1 MALLL
6 MGDVVF
12 RNVKEMLKT
21 LESWYT
27 KNNYFVSSCI
37 NYPFVIEEKEYAY
50 LNHLNVVSTSN
61 P

>member
-6 MGDVVF
+6 MGDVF

-37 NYPFVIEEKEYAY
+37 SYPFVIEEKE
-50 LNHLNVVSTSN
+50 
-61 P
+61 